1 MQLALVKR
9 DVPAQ
14 AAEKV
19 NASSR
24 LTAEQHLGI
33 YRRGYIARLRECM
46 KNQFSALAHALGDDL
61 FRMFADDYLGA
72 FPSTS
77 YTLGELG
84 RKFPDFLEATRPRD
98 TGETWPE
105 FMIELARFEFDL
117 SVIYDQHA
125 DETPELADETTPDD
139 ELNLVPIF
147 RLYRHRFPV
156 ARYYLEATR
165 KKMPELPFEQQ
176 SFCAVTR
183 NNYKLGITELKPGQY
198 LLMKLI
204 AEGSTVAEAKTRLI
218 DDHKFDAAKLEEFWP
233 GWKRSFTRS
242 GFFSK

>member
-46 KNQFSALAHALGDDL
+46 KNQFSALAFALGDDL
-61 FRMFADDYLGA
+61 FRMFADEYLGA

-84 RKFPDFLEATRPRD
+84 RKFPGFLESTRPRD
-98 TGETWPE
+98 TGETWPD

-117 SVIYDQHA
+117 SVIYDQHTEEA
-125 DETPELADETTPDD
+125 TVLVDENASDD
-139 ELNLVPIF
+139 ELKLVPIF

-156 ARYYLEATR
+156 ARYYLDSTR
-165 KKMPELPFEQQ
+165 KKRPELPFEQD

-183 NNYKLGITELKPGQY
+183 NDYKLGITDLKPGQY
-198 LLMKLI
+198 QLLKLM
-204 AEGSTVAEAKTRLI
+204 AEGASVAEAKARLVS
-218 DDHKFDAAKLEEFWP
+218 DYKFDPAKLEEFWP
-233 GWKRSFTRS
+233 GWKRSFIRS
-242 GFFSK
+242 GFFAK